1 MFTEPLSEER
11 GTSLYR
17 VRVSVML
24 SEVFSESDR
33 ASLSKVSASVIY
45 TERVTDEELA
55 ECVARLRRLGS
66 ADARVEVKAAVTDV
80 PRAMWETVSAFA
92 NTDGGT
98 IILGLVE
105 DEGFTPAEGFDANR
119 TVNRVIAGLQQD
131 PKIVPVPDG
140 AYRVWRTMVDDAPV
154 VVVEVDSLRGRA
166 DTPLPCYVKAKGVMG
181 GSYKRVNDQDRHL
194 SPYEIYILQ
203 TSYRPQGTDQEPVL
217 GAGVAE
223 LSEDAV
229 RRMLDRIRSTGSH
242 ALDHVDPNDTH
253 AALGRIGVLAAKG
266 VPTLAGYLALAMYPQ
281 QRYPS
286 LTIDVAVHPSVEKSA
301 RGDVRFLDRRVCD
314 GPLPTA
320 IEDAVAA
327 VARNLRRQR
336 RVEGVAGVDEL
347 EVPEE
352 VLREAITNAVTHRDY
367 GELARGSQVAVDVFP
382 DRVEVSSPGGFYG
395 TRSAE
400 NVAEGRSDSR
410 NPSLARL
417 LTLVPRADGGGVVC
431 ENQGSGVPRMMASMR
446 ERGLPTPDYS
456 GSDLSGVRVRLSRF
470 GLLDEGVRAWLEGLP
485 GGPYSE
491 HERAA
496 LALAR
501 RDGRVSVVALR
512 DNLGLDSDVARDV
525 LGALVAEE
533 CLIGVGDGPYT
544 LVDSSWRTETSG
556 ARWELL
562 SLLDAERAMTIHDL
576 AEATGKSPGALRP
589 LLRELVADG
598 LVVATAPPTS
608 RNRAYLVAG

>member
-1 MFTEPLSEER
+1 MAER
-11 GTSLYR
+11 
-17 VRVSVML
+17 
-24 SEVFSESDR
+24 
-33 ASLSKVSASVIY
+33 
-45 TERVTDEELA
+45 
-55 ECVARLRRLGS
+55 VARLRQLGS
-66 ADARVEVKAAVTDV
+66 DDAGTEVKAAAGGLPKSV
-80 PRAMWETVSAFA
+80 WESVSAFA
-92 NTDGGT
+92 NTDGG
-98 IILGLVE
+98 IVILGL
-105 DEGFTPAEGFDANR
+105 DEKRAFAPVEGFDAGR
-119 TVNRVIAGLQQD
+119 IVNALVAGLQQD
-131 PKIVPVPDG
+131 PKVAPVPEGRHRIERGTVDG
-140 AYRVWRTMVDDAPV
+140 APV
-154 VVVEVDSLRGRA
+154 VVLEVDSLRGLPEVR
-166 DTPLPCYVKAKGVMG
+166 LPCYVLSQGMAR
-181 GSYKRVNDQDRHL
+181 GSYKRVDDQDRHL
-194 SPYEIYILQ
+194 TAYEIYMLQ
-203 TSYRPQGTDQEPVL
+203 TSYQVLGTDRMEVP
-217 GAGVAE
+217 GAALEE
-223 LSEDAV
+223 LSSDAV
-229 RRMLDRIRSTGSH
+229 QRMLGSIRARGSH
-242 ALDHVDPNDTH
+242 ALDGLVADDLSG
-253 AALGRIGVLAAKG
+253 ALTRIGVLG
-266 VPTLAGYLALAMYPQ
+266 SESTPTLAGYLALATYPQ
-281 QRYPS
+281 QRLPQ
-286 LTIDVAVHPSVEKSA
+286 LTIDVAVHPSTEKSA
-301 RGDVRFLDRRVCD
+301 HGDLRFIDRQTCD
-314 GPLPTA
+314 GPLPIA
-320 IEDAVAA
+320 IEDAVKA
-327 VARNLRRQR
+327 VSRNLRRQR

-367 GELARGSQVAVDVFP
+367 GELARGGQVAVDVFP

-544 LVDSSWRTETSG
+544 LVDSNWRTETSG

-598 LVVATAPPTS
+598 LVIATAPPTS